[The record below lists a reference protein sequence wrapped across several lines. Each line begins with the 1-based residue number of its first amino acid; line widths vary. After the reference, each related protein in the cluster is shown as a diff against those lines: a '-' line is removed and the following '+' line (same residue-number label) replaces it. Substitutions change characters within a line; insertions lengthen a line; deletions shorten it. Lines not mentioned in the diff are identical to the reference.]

1 MRLFTS
7 LPFNNVIFSANLARL
22 WISCTLND
30 PRADLHS
37 NRGKVTFGIAGMV
50 GKLGNRGKVGLG
62 KEDWVIGMVGNVGCG
77 RVGIVGNAGFG
88 KLDTNGKGGNG
99 KRLQVAKPRSMLE
112 NDKVMKKG
120 RMK

>member
-30 PRADLHS
+30 PRADLH
-37 NRGKVTFGIAGMV
+37 RHGGKAR
-50 GKLGNRGKVGLG
+50 NRGKVGLG